1 MSPSPKSPKGRKK
14 GAGAPWPRWVV
25 PTAVGVVLAGFTVW
39 AWEPRDEPEPRV
51 QRGNRLFESRE
62 FTQALAQYEAAPG
75 DGLRNVG
82 VHMNRGLSRYRIA
95 LGPNDAG
102 VLPELGP
109 DAAVPESWERL
120 QDEMRTTFRGA
131 DGVSAEDVDAWLRAR
146 AAYNLGNTYFSHH
159 DWRRAIDAYKD
170 ALRLRPG
177 WIDPAWNLEIARR
190 RKEEDEHPDAGPDA
204 GQDASQDASQDAP
217 PPDAPPSDGG
227 SPDGGSPDGGSPDGG
242 SGDGGS
248 NQGDGGDNRPDS
260 GNDPGDSGSPQSPDA
275 GGSDSGTPPPQDDRD
290 GGAGPQPDAGAPPLS
305 LAPLDQLERNTQ
317 DLQQLLLQRRAA
329 QNPRNPD
336 DER

>member
-1 MSPSPKSPKGRKK
+1 MSDTPQAPKK
-14 GAGAPWPRWVV
+14 GTKKGTKSAPWPRWVV
-25 PTAVGVVLAGFTVW
+25 PAAVGVVLAGVTAW

-51 QRGNRLFESRE
+51 QRGNRLFATGE
-62 FTQALAQYEAAPG
+62 FPQALAQYEAAPG
-75 DGLRNVG
+75 DGVRNAG

-95 LGPNDAG
+95 LAPNDGG

-120 QDEMRTTFRGA
+120 QDEMRSTFRGA
-131 DGVSAEDVDAWLRAR
+131 DSFSAEDLDVWLRAR
-146 AAYNLGNTYFSHH
+146 AAYNLGNTYFSRH
-159 DWRRAIDAYKD
+159 DWRHAIDAYKD

-190 RKEEDEHPDAGPDA
+190 RKDEDEHPDAGPDA
-204 GQDASQDASQDAP
+204 GQDASTDV
-217 PPDAPPSDGG
+217 PPSDGG

-242 SGDGGS
+242 SPDGG
-248 NQGDGGDNRPDS
+248 GADGGASNPDGGQNPS
-260 GNDPGDSGSPQSPDA
+260 DGGQNQGDSGSPQTPDA
-275 GGSDSGTPPPQDDRD
+275 GGQGDGGSPPPDERD

-329 QNPRNPD
+329 QTPRNPD